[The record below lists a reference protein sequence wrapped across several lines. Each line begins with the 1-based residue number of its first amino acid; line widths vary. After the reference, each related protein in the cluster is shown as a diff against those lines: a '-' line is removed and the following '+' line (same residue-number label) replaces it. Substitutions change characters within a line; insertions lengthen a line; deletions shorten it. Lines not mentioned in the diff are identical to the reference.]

1 MTDYEE
7 MIVSAVRY
15 ALGRMT
21 YIVKATVDYVIKDIE
36 EGKLGEKA
44 LWIIRSDIK
53 YEKNLGMECDMR
65 EWKRLVKRINE
76 KIGE

>member
-21 YIVKATVDYVIKDIE
+21 YIVKSTVDYVIKDIND
-36 EGKLGEKA
+36 GKLGEKA
-44 LWIIRSDIK
+44 LWIIRNDIK
-53 YEKNLGMECDMR
+53 YEKNLGMECDKQ
-65 EWKRLVKRINE
+65 EWERLVKRINE